1 MSENKW
7 VTGVLS
13 PLLYN
18 LLRTGFWA
26 HLVQYIFGRWYFYV
40 KKKSQRISQHPDPPP
55 NQTPPV
61 CQETKATNSTQVF
74 RHSWPIPKSQ
84 LCTEGPLG
92 RIRLGIFWS
101 RHQGRID
108 PRGLAPYTHGGGRGP
123 VGGWRLV
130 YFLGFL
136 QKIPSCWCF
145 FRRRFEK
152 QSRPNSPGHRIKTTL
167 SEKRE
172 KKHLML
178 NETSKK
184 PTYDVPK
191 AGKEP
196 SGNVKMPEFLSPLQ
210 VFGKVKGDTPKLFP
224 VILTNLSPMFSL

>member
-1 MSENKW
+1 MFTS
-7 VTGVLS
+7 
-13 PLLYN
+13 
-18 LLRTGFWA
+18 
-26 HLVQYIFGRWYFYV
+26 
-40 KKKSQRISQHPDPPP
+40 KKKNTPNPNTRTRHPIKPPQFARRP
-55 NQTPPV
+55 
-61 CQETKATNSTQVF
+61 
-74 RHSWPIPKSQ
+74 RLPIARRSSGTRGPCPKSQ

-108 PRGLAPYTHGGGRGP
+108 TRGLAPIPMVGAGGRLA
-123 VGGWRLV
+123 VDGWSISW
-130 YFLGFL
+130 GFYRR
-136 QKIPSCWCF
+136 SSRVFFWGF
-145 FRRRFEK
+145 FRRHFEK
-152 QSRPNSPGHRIKTTL
+152 LSRPPSPGHRIKTTL

-172 KKHLML
+172 TKHLML

-184 PTYDVPK
+184 QTYDVPK

-196 SGNVKMPEFLSPLQ
+196 SGKVKMPEFLSPLQ